1 MNALLVLSAF
11 LALAQAMQ
19 NRTSSIITAA
29 QHDGIDLACLPFASE
44 ALASIRAIYDQ
55 PVVDVPAALRNASR
69 VDVHAHIVPPWYRAI
84 VPTTGQSPTPDWTL
98 ETHLSFMVNNS
109 IGHSVLSV
117 SSPGSVVYPGSEAK
131 SAALARLLNEYQA
144 AIVRKLP
151 KLFSFYAVTP
161 LPYTRAAIV
170 ETIYAREKLG
180 AAGTGLLTNHEG
192 YYLGNHAFTPLF
204 ANLNNSRGST
214 KAIFVHPTGPCL
226 HSANGSLINA
236 NPTLYPEGLVEFY
249 FETARTFMDLT
260 ISQTIANFTATRWV
274 VLHGGGSFPSIED
287 RFITS
292 QPPALLAASKAAY
305 STRQVSSS
313 FQVERKHADGL
324 VFSFFWDAAGP
335 VFPHQILGLLG
346 YGVPT
351 SQLVYGSDFPYAPSF
366 SYGFEIAAIQNANF
380 LTVPEKT
387 ALFSGNSKS
396 IFA

>member
-1 MNALLVLSAF
+1 MNALLILSAF

-19 NRTSSIITAA
+19 NPTSSIITAA
-29 QHDGIDLACLPFASE
+29 QHDGIDLECLPFASK
-44 ALASIRAIYDQ
+44 ALASIQAIYDQ
-55 PVVDVPAALRNASR
+55 SAVDVPAALKNASK
-69 VDVHAHIVPPWYRAI
+69 VDVHAHIIPPWYRAI
-84 VPTTGQSPTPDWTL
+84 VPTTGQSPTPNWTL

-170 ETIYAREKLG
+170 EAIYAHEKLG

-204 ANLNNSRGST
+204 ANLNSSGGST

-226 HSANGSLINA
+226 HPANGSLIDA

-260 ISQTIANFTATRWV
+260 ISQTIANFTALRWV
-274 VLHGGGSFPSIED
+274 VPHGGGSFPSIED

-305 STRQVSSS
+305 STR
-313 FQVERKHADGL
+313 
-324 VFSFFWDAAGP
+324 FFWDAAGL

-366 SYGFEIAAIQNANF
+366 SYGFEIAAIQNATF
-380 LTVPEKT
+380 LTAAEKT
-387 ALFSGNSKS
+387 ALFSSNSES

>member
-11 LALAQAMQ
+11 LALAQAVQ
-19 NRTSSIITAA
+19 NLTSSIITAA
-29 QHDGIDLACLPFASE
+29 QHGGVDLACLPFASE
-44 ALASIRAIYDQ
+44 ALASIQAIYDQ

-69 VDVHAHIVPPWYRAI
+69 VDVHAHIIPPWYRAI
-84 VPTTGQSPTPDWTL
+84 VPTTGQSPTPNWTL

-161 LPYTRAAIV
+161 LPYTQAAIV

-180 AAGTGLLTNHEG
+180 AAGTGLLANHEG

-204 ANLNNSRGST
+204 ANLNRSRGSA

-226 HSANGSLINA
+226 HTANSSLIDA

-260 ISQTIANFTATRWV
+260 ISQTIANFTALRWV
-274 VLHGGGSFPSIED
+274 VPHGGGSFPSIED

-305 STRQVSSS
+305 STR
-313 FQVERKHADGL
+313 
-324 VFSFFWDAAGP
+324 FFWDAAGP
-335 VFPHQILGLLG
+335 VFPHQISGLLG

-366 SYGFEIAAIQNANF
+366 SYGFEIAAIQNATF
-380 LTVPEKT
+380 LTAAEKT
-387 ALFSGNSKS
+387 ALFSGNSES

>member
-1 MNALLVLSAF
+1 
-11 LALAQAMQ
+11 MQ
-19 NRTSSIITAA
+19 NPTSSIITAA
-29 QHDGIDLACLPFASE
+29 QHDGIDLECLPFASE
-44 ALASIRAIYDQ
+44 ALASIQAIYDQ
-55 PVVDVPAALRNASR
+55 SAVDVPAALKNASK
-69 VDVHAHIVPPWYRAI
+69 VDVHAHIIPPWYRAI
-84 VPTTGQSPTPDWTL
+84 VPTTGQSPTPNWTL
-98 ETHLSFMVNNS
+98 KTHLSFIVNNS

-117 SSPGSVVYPGSEAK
+117 LSPGSVVYLGLEAK

-180 AAGTGLLTNHEG
+180 AAGIGLLSNHEG

-204 ANLNNSRGST
+204 ANLNSSGGST

-226 HSANGSLINA
+226 HPANGSLIDA

-249 FETARTFMDLT
+249 FETARTFIDLT
-260 ISQTIANFTATRWV
+260 ISQTIANFTALRWV
-274 VLHGGGSFPSIED
+274 VPHGGAAC
-287 RFITS
+287 TS
-292 QPPALLAASKAAY
+292 GGKQSGIQH
-305 STRQVSSS
+305 S
-313 FQVERKHADGL
+313 
-324 VFSFFWDAAGP
+324 DAAGP

-366 SYGFEIAAIQNANF
+366 SYSFEIAAIQNATF
-380 LTVPEKT
+380 LTAAEKT
-387 ALFSGNSKS
+387 ALFSSNSES

>member
-19 NRTSSIITAA
+19 NLTSSIITAA
-29 QHDGIDLACLPFASE
+29 QHDGVDLACLPFASE
-44 ALASIRAIYDQ
+44 ALASIQAIYDQ
-55 PVVDVPAALRNASR
+55 PVVDVPGALTNASR
-69 VDVHAHIVPPWYRAI
+69 VDVHAHIIPPWYRAI
-84 VPTTGQSPTPDWTL
+84 VPTTGQSPTPNWTL

-161 LPYTRAAIV
+161 LPYTQAAIV
-170 ETIYAREKLG
+170 ETIYAREELG

-204 ANLNNSRGST
+204 ANLNRSGGST

-226 HSANGSLINA
+226 HTTNGSLVDA
-236 NPTLYPEGLVEFY
+236 NPISEQLNMAALYPEGLVEFY

-260 ISQTIANFTATRWV
+260 ISQTIANFTALRWV
-274 VLHGGGSFPSIED
+274 VPHGGGSFPSIED

-305 STRQVSSS
+305 STR
-313 FQVERKHADGL
+313 
-324 VFSFFWDAAGP
+324 FFWDAAGP
-335 VFPHQILGLLG
+335 VFPHQISGLLG

-366 SYGFEIAAIQNANF
+366 SYGFEIAAIQNATF
-380 LTVPEKT
+380 LTAAEKT